1 MSKFHS
7 ALQRAYRT
15 LITEQEQPP
24 VDPNAAAVPPAPDA
38 VAPEQAAPTPM
49 PEVPEEKSAEQIEK
63 LSPEGMVFLV
73 RLLSKALMIE
83 RLDPDEE
90 NKIVE
95 FGDINE
101 NNAKEALKQF
111 LPIIQR
117 YSPSFEGIP
126 KI

>member
-1 MSKFHS
+1 MSRFHKLLNRS
-7 ALQRAYRT
+7 YKE

-24 VDPNAAAVPPAPDA
+24 VPAETPAPA
-38 VAPEQAAPTPM
+38 QAAPDQSVPTPM
-49 PEVPEEKSAEQIEK
+49 PEVPEQKPETES

-73 RLLSKALMIE
+73 RMIAKALMIE
-83 RLDPDEE
+83 RLDADEE

-101 NNAKEALKQF
+101 NNAKEALKTF
-111 LPIIQR
+111 LPVIQR
-117 YSPSFEGIP
+117 YAPSFESIP

>member
-1 MSKFHS
+1 MSQFHS
-7 ALQRAYRT
+7 LLNRAYRT
-15 LITEQEQPP
+15 IITEQEQPP
-24 VDPNAAAVPPAPDA
+24 VQDAPPIP
-38 VAPEQAAPTPM
+38 APEQAAPTP
-49 PEVPEEKSAEQIEK
+49 VPEIPEQQPPEEQIEK

-73 RLLSKALMIE
+73 RLISKALMIE

-101 NNAKEALKQF
+101 NNAKKALKEF

-117 YSPSFEGIP
+117 YAPSYESIP
-126 KI
+126 KV

>member
-1 MSKFHS
+1 MSRFHKLLNKS
-7 ALQRAYRT
+7 YKE

-24 VDPNAAAVPPAPDA
+24 VPPTDAAPPQAAPD
-38 VAPEQAAPTPM
+38 QAAPTPM
-49 PEVPEEKSAEQIEK
+49 PEVPEQKPETEP

-83 RLDPDEE
+83 RLDPEE
-90 NKIVE
+90 EKKIVE

-101 NNAKEALKQF
+101 NNAKKALEEF
-111 LPIIQR
+111 IPIIQR
-117 YSPSFEGIP
+117 YTPSFEAIP

>member
-15 LITEQEQPP
+15 IITEQEQPP
-24 VDPNAAAVPPAPDA
+24 IDPNAAVPAPPQG
-38 VAPEQAAPTPM
+38 VAPEQAAPTPI
-49 PEVPEEKSAEQIEK
+49 PEVPEEQGVEQIEK

-73 RLLSKALMIE
+73 RLLAKALMIE

-90 NKIVE
+90 KKIVD

-101 NNAKEALKQF
+101 NNAKEALKN
-111 LPIIQR
+111 LMPIIQH
-117 YSPSFEGIP
+117 YTPSLEDMPRF
-126 KI
+126 

>member
-1 MSKFHS
+1 MSTFHS
-7 ALQRAYRT
+7 LLNRAYREI
-15 LITEQEQPP
+15 ITEQEQPP
-24 VDPNAAAVPPAPDA
+24 APPAPPAAVPD
-38 VAPEQAAPTPM
+38 QAAPTPV
-49 PEVPEEKSAEQIEK
+49 PEIPEEKPETEA
-63 LSPEGMVFLV
+63 LSPEGMVFLI

-90 NKIVE
+90 QKIVE

-101 NNAKEALKQF
+101 INAKDALKQF

-117 YSPSFEGIP
+117 YAPSFESIP

>member
-1 MSKFHS
+1 MSRFHQI
-7 ALQRAYRT
+7 LNKGYKE

-24 VDPNAAAVPPAPDA
+24 VPPAPEETTQA
-38 VAPEQAAPTPM
+38 APEQAAPTP
-49 PEVPEEKSAEQIEK
+49 VPEIPEQQPETEAF
-63 LSPEGMVFLV
+63 SPEGMVFLV
-73 RLLSKALMIE
+73 RMIAKALMIE

-101 NNAKEALKQF
+101 INAKDALKEF

-117 YSPSFEGIP
+117 YAPSFESIP
-126 KI
+126 RI

>member
-1 MSKFHS
+1 MSRFHKI
-7 ALQRAYRT
+7 LNKGYKE
-15 LITEQEQPP
+15 LITEQDQPP
-24 VDPNAAAVPPAPDA
+24 VPPTPEAPAQAAPD
-38 VAPEQAAPTPM
+38 QAAPTP
-49 PEVPEEKSAEQIEK
+49 VPEIPEQPSNTEA

-73 RLLSKALMIE
+73 RMIAKALMIE
-83 RLDPDEE
+83 RLDADEE

-101 NNAKEALKQF
+101 NNAKEALRQF

-117 YSPSFEGIP
+117 YAPSFESIP

>member
-1 MSKFHS
+1 MSRFHQI
-7 ALQRAYRT
+7 LNKGYKE

-24 VDPNAAAVPPAPDA
+24 VPP
-38 VAPEQAAPTPM
+38 APEQAAPTP
-49 PEVPEEKSAEQIEK
+49 VPEIPEQQPETEAF
-63 LSPEGMVFLV
+63 SPEGMVFLV
-73 RLLSKALMIE
+73 RMIAKALMIE

-101 NNAKEALKQF
+101 INAKDALKEF

-117 YSPSFEGIP
+117 YAPSFESIP
-126 KI
+126 RI